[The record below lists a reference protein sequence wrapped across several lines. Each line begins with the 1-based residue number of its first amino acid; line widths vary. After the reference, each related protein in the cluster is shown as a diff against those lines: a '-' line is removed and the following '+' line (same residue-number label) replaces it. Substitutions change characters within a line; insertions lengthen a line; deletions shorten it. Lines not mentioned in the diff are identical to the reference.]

1 MSTNNETKI
10 RSAYYGIVLFGVV
23 SLFGDIVYEGARSAV
38 PEYMK
43 IMGASAT
50 FVGLI
55 IGFGEFLA
63 YAIRLPA
70 GSFVDIFGLYWL
82 TTFIGYASLF
92 SIPLLAIAPSLAWVA
107 LFVFLERFGK
117 GVRNPSRDALLS
129 VVSKDVGSGKAFG
142 IHEFLDQIGAVT
154 GPTIVAAILFF
165 TNNSFRTAFAS
176 LSPFV
181 VLCLLALFFAYTFTK
196 ERTKAIESRKEK
208 INMREEFSK
217 IPKHFWL
224 YSISAFLST
233 VGFVHFALLSYRLQG
248 LVPDWLV
255 AFSFSL
261 AMAID
266 AIFALLLGFLY
277 DKYKLKVFY
286 FIFMANSLPAILAI
300 LPNPILLILAVA
312 SFGIGMGAQE
322 SIYRSVVADLTP
334 IHLRGT
340 AYGIFNTLYGLAWT
354 IGGAVAGIFYDFNHP
369 ETVAIFSIIM
379 ELIAFYFT
387 LKVEKF
393 LNR

>member
-1 MSTNNETKI
+1 MH
-10 RSAYYGIVLFGVV
+10 YGIILFGVV

-70 GSFVDIFGLYWL
+70 GSFVDIFGR
-82 TTFIGYASLF
+82 I
-92 SIPLLAIAPSLAWVA
+92 
-107 LFVFLERFGK
+107 
-117 GVRNPSRDALLS
+117 LS
-129 VVSKDVGSGKAFG
+129 Q
-142 IHEFLDQIGAVT
+142 H
-154 GPTIVAAILFF
+154 
-165 TNNSFRTAFAS
+165 
-176 LSPFV
+176 
-181 VLCLLALFFAYTFTK
+181 
-196 ERTKAIESRKEK
+196 
-208 INMREEFSK
+208 
-217 IPKHFWL
+217 
-224 YSISAFLST
+224 FLST
-233 VGFVHFALLSYRLQG
+233 AGFVHFALLSYRLQG

-266 AIFALLLGFLY
+266 AIFALFLGFLY

-286 FIFMANSLPAILAI
+286 FIFIANTLPAILAI
-300 LPNPILLILAVA
+300 FPNPMLLVLAIA

-322 SIYRSVVADLTP
+322 SIYRSVIADLTP

-340 AYGIFNTLYGLAWT
+340 AYGIFNTLY
-354 IGGAVAGIFYDFNHP
+354 
-369 ETVAIFSIIM
+369 
-379 ELIAFYFT
+379 
-387 LKVEKF
+387 
-393 LNR
+393 

>member
-1 MSTNNETKI
+1 
-10 RSAYYGIVLFGVV
+10 
-23 SLFGDIVYEGARSAV
+23 
-38 PEYMK
+38 
-43 IMGASAT
+43 
-50 FVGLI
+50 
-55 IGFGEFLA
+55 
-63 YAIRLPA
+63 
-70 GSFVDIFGLYWL
+70 
-82 TTFIGYASLF
+82 
-92 SIPLLAIAPSLAWVA
+92 
-107 LFVFLERFGK
+107 
-117 GVRNPSRDALLS
+117 
-129 VVSKDVGSGKAFG
+129 
-142 IHEFLDQIGAVT
+142 
-154 GPTIVAAILFF
+154 
-165 TNNSFRTAFAS
+165 
-176 LSPFV
+176 
-181 VLCLLALFFAYTFTK
+181 
-196 ERTKAIESRKEK
+196 
-208 INMREEFSK
+208 
-217 IPKHFWL
+217 
-224 YSISAFLST
+224 
-233 VGFVHFALLSYRLQG
+233 
-248 LVPDWLV
+248 
-255 AFSFSL
+255 
-261 AMAID
+261 MAID

-369 ETVAIFSIIM
+369 EMVAIFSIIM

>member
-1 MSTNNETKI
+1 MRT
-10 RSAYYGIVLFGVV
+10 AYYGIILFGVV

-43 IMGASAT
+43 IMGASAAL
-50 FVGLI
+50 VGLI

-70 GSFVDIFGLYWL
+70 GSFIDIFGLYWL
-82 TTFIGYASLF
+82 TTFIGYALLF
-92 SIPLLAIAPSLAWVA
+92 SIPLLAIAPSLVWVT
-107 LFVFLERFGK
+107 LFVFMERFGK

-165 TNNSFRTAFAS
+165 TNNSFRIAFAS
-176 LSPFV
+176 LLPFV
-181 VLCLLALFFAYTFTK
+181 VLCLLALFFAYTFTR
-196 ERTKAIESRKEK
+196 ERTKVIESRKEK

-224 YSISAFLST
+224 YSISTFLST

-266 AIFALLLGFLY
+266 AIFALFLGFLY

-286 FIFMANSLPAILAI
+286 FIFIANSLPAILAV

-322 SIYRSVVADLTP
+322 SIYRSVIADLTP

-340 AYGIFNTLYGLAWT
+340 AYGIFNALYGLAWT
-354 IGGAVAGIFYDFNHP
+354 VGGTVVGLLYDFNHP
-369 ETVAIFSIIM
+369 EVVAFFSILM
-379 ELIAFYFT
+379 ELAAFYFT
-387 LKVEKF
+387 FKVEKS
-393 LNR
+393 LHQ